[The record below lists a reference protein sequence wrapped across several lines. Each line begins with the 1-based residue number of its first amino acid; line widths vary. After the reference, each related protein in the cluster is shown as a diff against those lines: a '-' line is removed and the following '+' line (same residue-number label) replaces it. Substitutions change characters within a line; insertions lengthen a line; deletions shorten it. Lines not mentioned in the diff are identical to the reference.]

1 LETYYDIL
9 GVNKEA
15 SKDEIKKA
23 FREKSKLTH
32 PDKGGN
38 EEEFKKI
45 NEAYNTLSD
54 ENAKA
59 KYDNDLNNP
68 FGDFNQGGNPFDI
81 FNQFFNQGFNNTR
94 RTAPDKIVDVNVG
107 VVDSFLGKEIEIK
120 FDRRKKCEPCNGG
133 GGEKDK
139 CIVCGGTGQI
149 TQRVG
154 NSFFSNVIRT
164 SCNVCNGTGFTYKVK
179 CGTCNG
185 QTTVGDTVTLKVK
198 LPVGI
203 SENQF
208 IKAQGYGDFSNGVY
222 GNAVLRINI
231 VEQNGFEKN
240 GSDLVYN
247 YTMTIKDI
255 NNESISV
262 PYPTGDIIINLP
274 REIDTSKPLRVKGK
288 GFVNENGDFYIK
300 LNFKHTRL

>member
-9 GVNKEA
+9 GVSKDA

-23 FREKSKLTH
+23 FRDKSKLTH

-38 EEEFKKI
+38 EEEFKRI

-54 ENAKA
+54 ENLKSR
-59 KYDNDLNNP
+59 YDNDLNNP
-68 FGDFNQGGNPFDI
+68 FNNFNSSGDPFDI
-81 FNQFFNQGFNNTR
+81 FNQFFSQGFNNQK
-94 RTAPDKIVDVNVG
+94 RTAPDKIVEINVG
-107 VVDSFLGKEIEIK
+107 VIDAFLGKEIELK

-139 CIVCGGTGQI
+139 CVVCGGSGQI
-149 TQRVG
+149 TTRVG

-164 SCNVCNGTGFTYKVK
+164 SCNNCNGNGFVYKVR
-179 CGTCNG
+179 CNTCNG
-185 QTTVGDTVTLKVK
+185 QTTTNEMITLKVK

-208 IKAQGYGDFSNGVY
+208 IKAQGYGDYSNGVY
-222 GNAVLRINI
+222 GNVVLKINI

-240 GSDLVYN
+240 GSDLIYN
-247 YTMTIKDI
+247 YTMTIDEINKDSI
-255 NNESISV
+255 NI
-262 PYPTGDIIINLP
+262 PYPSGEISLSLP
-274 REIDTSKPLRVKGK
+274 KEIDTSKPLRVRGK
-288 GFVNENGDFYIK
+288 GYINEGGDLYIK
-300 LNFKHTRL
+300 LNFKYTRL

>member
-1 LETYYDIL
+1 METYYDIL
-9 GVNKEA
+9 GVSKEA

-38 EEEFKKI
+38 EEDFKKI

-54 ENAKA
+54 ENLKS

-68 FGDFNQGGNPFDI
+68 FGGFNSGGDPFDM
-81 FNQFFNQGFNNTR
+81 FSQFFNQGFNNAR
-94 RTAPDKIVDVNVG
+94 RAAPDKIVDVNVG
-107 VVDSFLGKEIEIK
+107 VIDAFLGKEIEIK

-149 TQRVG
+149 TTRVG

-164 SCNVCNGTGFTYKVK
+164 SCNVCNGLGFTYKAK
-179 CGTCNG
+179 CNTCHG
-185 QTTVGDTVTLKVK
+185 QTTLNDIITLKVK

-255 NNESISV
+255 NNESINV
-262 PYPTGDIIINLP
+262 PYPTGDVTINLP

-288 GFVNENGDFYIK
+288 GFINENGDFYIK